1 MVPLYWA
8 MVQSSTGAG
17 SSARSPAP
25 SGASGEATCFD
36 SGCLGRPGSAAG
48 GGRWPAGASA
58 AAPPRWCCLLCLNS
72 RLQFRTLTLQVF
84 LTPVRD
90 LTRLI
95 KVLTRFHPLDTLIRR
110 GGGGRALKLA
120 PLVRGADQGRFG
132 SVVSEKAVAKALAR
146 GVTPLRWLV

>member
-1 MVPLYWA
+1 LVPLYWA

-25 SGASGEATCFD
+25 SGASAEATCFD
-36 SGCLGRPGSAAG
+36 SGCLGRPGSGAG

-58 AAPPRWCCLLCLNS
+58 AAPPHCCSCCLLCLN
-72 RLQFRTLTLQVF
+72 LQLQLRALTLQVF

-95 KVLTRFHPLDTLIRR
+95 KILTRFHPLDTLIRR

-120 PLVRGADQGRFG
+120 PRADQGRFG
-132 SVVSEKAVAKALAR
+132 SVVPEKAVAHALAR
-146 GVTPLRWLV
+146 GVTPLGWLV

>member
-1 MVPLYWA
+1 

-36 SGCLGRPGSAAG
+36 SGCSGPPVSAAG

-58 AAPPRWCCLLCLNS
+58 AAPPHCCSCCLLCLNS
-72 RLQFRTLTLQVF
+72 RLQLRALTLQVF

-110 GGGGRALKLA
+110 GGGGPRVGALKLA

-132 SVVSEKAVAKALAR
+132 SVVPEKAVAKALAR

>member
-1 MVPLYWA
+1 M
-8 MVQSSTGAG
+8 
-17 SSARSPAP
+17 
-25 SGASGEATCFD
+25 
-36 SGCLGRPGSAAG
+36 
-48 GGRWPAGASA
+48 
-58 AAPPRWCCLLCLNS
+58 
-72 RLQFRTLTLQVF
+72 QVF

-132 SVVSEKAVAKALAR
+132 SVVPEKAVAKALAR